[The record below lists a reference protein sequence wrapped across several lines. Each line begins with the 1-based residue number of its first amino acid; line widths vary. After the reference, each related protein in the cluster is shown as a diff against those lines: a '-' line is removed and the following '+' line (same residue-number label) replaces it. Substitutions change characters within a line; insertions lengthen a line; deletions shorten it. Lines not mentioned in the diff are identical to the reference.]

1 MKQDNQSE
9 QFPETPT
16 TVVTEITLDDH
27 ELLGT
32 LLVDIIQSDELKM
45 MILNQMISEQNT
57 QSDPELI
64 TEDNLDDFMNELEQ
78 IQDEGLSDGL
88 SR

>member
-1 MKQDNQSE
+1 MQPNNQSE
-9 QFPETPT
+9 QHLETPT
-16 TVVTEITLDDH
+16 AVVTEITLDDH
-27 ELLGT
+27 EMLDT
-32 LLVDIIQSDELKM
+32 LFGDIIQSDALKM

-78 IQDEGLSDGL
+78 LQDEGLS
-88 SR
+88 R